1 MPHDEKDSNL
11 ALMSSPNSSGQN
23 WVSADLTDAEF
34 EFSDLESAN
43 FQGAI
48 LKNANFFHAN
58 LEGANLKDADLSG
71 ANFRYANL
79 HGANLENIRVDSR
92 TSFKGAILSFGTPRS
107 GYRVSLT
114 LKRPSFRY
122 LLTRY
127 FQLVRFKIRF
137 KIRR

>member
-1 MPHDEKDSNL
+1 MPPDEKNSNL
-11 ALMSSPNSSGQN
+11 ILVSSRDSSGQN
-23 WVSADLTDAEF
+23 WVNADLTDEDF

-58 LEGANLKDADLSG
+58 LEEANLKDADLSG

-79 HGANLENIRVDSR
+79 DGANLENIRVDSR
-92 TSFKGAILSFGTPRS
+92 TSFKGAILSFGTRRS
-107 GYRVSLT
+107 GHHVSSR
-114 LKRPSFRY
+114 KSPNISY

-127 FQLVRFKIRF
+127 FQLLRFKIRF
-137 KIRR
+137 KIRK